1 MMRTPVPAVALLLG
15 AAGILPFLWGVATMV
30 VPSVEALS
38 LRVIGPR
45 FVRPFVVLQ
54 YGTIILC
61 FMSGVLW
68 GFATRAEGTAAGFAY
83 GLSVVPALWAF
94 FFVGNGPTSAA
105 INLLAGFLA
114 VLAIDAVL
122 WSNGLTPK
130 WWLTLRIPLTT
141 VVSACLA
148 FIIVVS

>member
-1 MMRTPVPAVALLLG
+1 MRTPVPAVALLLG
-15 AAGILPFLWGVATMV
+15 AAGLLPFLWGVATMV
-30 VPSVEALS
+30 VPSVEALT

-45 FVRPFVVLQ
+45 FVGPFVVLQ

-130 WWLTLRIPLTT
+130 WWLALRIPLTA

>member
-15 AAGILPFLWGVATMV
+15 AAGLLPFLWGVATMV
-30 VPSVEALS
+30 VPSVEALT

-45 FVRPFVVLQ
+45 FVGPFVVLQ

-130 WWLTLRIPLTT
+130 WWLALRIPLTA